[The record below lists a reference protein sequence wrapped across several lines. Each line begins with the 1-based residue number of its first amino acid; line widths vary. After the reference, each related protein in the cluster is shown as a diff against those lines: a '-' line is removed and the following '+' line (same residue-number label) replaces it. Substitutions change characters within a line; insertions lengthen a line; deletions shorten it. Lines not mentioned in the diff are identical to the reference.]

1 MKVDNISF
9 QTTIK
14 NFTFLWKK
22 IFFTVVF
29 YLKYGELTIFWH
41 CRHLYFGV
49 EWEVYWLICYFAFK
63 IKGYDIRIKELT
75 LQIVYIPSLL
85 VDYRLEGADFL
96 KKIVQISVVK

>member
-14 NFTFLWKK
+14 NFTFYERKYFSLLY
-22 IFFTVVF
+22 F

-49 EWEVYWLICYFAFK
+49 EWEAYGLICYFAFK

-85 VDYRLEGADFL
+85 VDYRLEAADFEENCTDL
-96 KKIVQISVVK
+96 CS